1 MGTFLWILQ
10 WVLAL
15 MFLMAGVMKMMQPK
29 EKLAEKMGWVND
41 FSSGAVKTIGM
52 LEVLG
57 AIGLVVPPLVGVAPD
72 LTPAAAAGLV
82 LLMIGAAR
90 VHLRRNE
97 PQMVMINTMLGVM
110 ALVVAWGRFISLP
123 F

>member
-1 MGTFLWILQ
+1 MGTFLWVLQ

-15 MFLMAGVMKMMQPK
+15 MFLMAGVMKMMQPQ

-52 LEVLG
+52 LEVLA
-57 AIGLVVPPLVGVAPD
+57 AIGLVVPPLVGVARG

-82 LLMIGAAR
+82 LVMIGAAR
-90 VHLRRNE
+90 VHLRRKE
-97 PQMVMINTMLGVM
+97 SQMVMINMVLGMM
-110 ALVVAWGRFISLP
+110 ALVVAWGRFISAP

>member
-1 MGTFLWILQ
+1 MGTFLWVLQ

-15 MFLMAGVMKMMQPK
+15 MFLMAGVMKMMRPK

-41 FSSGAVKTIGM
+41 FSAGAVKTIGM
-52 LEVLG
+52 IEVLA
-57 AIGLVVPPLVGVAPD
+57 AIGLVVPPLVGIAPD
-72 LTPAAAAGLV
+72 FTPAAAAGLV

-90 VHLRRNE
+90 VHIRRKE
-97 PQMVMINTMLGVM
+97 PQMVMINTVLGVM

>member
-15 MFLMAGVMKMMQPK
+15 MFLMAGAMKMMQPK

-52 LEVLG
+52 LEVLA
-57 AIGLVVPPLVGVAPD
+57 AIGLVVPPLVDVAPD
-72 LTPAAAAGLV
+72 LTAAAAAGLV

-90 VHLRRNE
+90 VHLRRKEN
-97 PQMVMINTMLGVM
+97 QMLVINMMLGIM
-110 ALVVAWGRFISLP
+110 ALVVAWGRFVSLP

>member
-1 MGTFLWILQ
+1 MGTFLWVLQ

-15 MFLMAGVMKMMQPK
+15 MFLMAGLMKMMQPK

-52 LEVLG
+52 VEVLA
-57 AIGLVVPPLVGVAPD
+57 AIGLVVPPLVGVARD

-97 PQMVMINTMLGVM
+97 PQMIMINTMLGVM

>member
-1 MGTFLWILQ
+1 MGTFLWVLQ

-15 MFLMAGVMKMMQPK
+15 MFLMAGVMKMMRPK

-52 LEVLG
+52 IEVLA

-72 LTPAAAAGLV
+72 LTAAAAAGLV

-97 PQMVMINTMLGVM
+97 PQMVAINTVLGVM